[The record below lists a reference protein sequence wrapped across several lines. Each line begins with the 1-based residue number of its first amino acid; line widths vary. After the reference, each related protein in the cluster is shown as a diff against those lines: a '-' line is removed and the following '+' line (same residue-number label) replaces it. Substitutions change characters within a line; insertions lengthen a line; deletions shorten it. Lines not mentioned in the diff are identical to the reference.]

1 MDGGETM
8 KIKNKKD
15 FGLGVFCVL
24 LAVWITT
31 MTLQLKPSLYEGD
44 PGPRMFPMIGSVILA
59 ICGICLIVKQEAAGK
74 VFLTP
79 AQWKAAGKLFSVYI
93 AFVLLFWLFG
103 FVVAV
108 PVILFVITFML
119 SGLSAKDV
127 GVKKRLL
134 MSLIFAVVGGAVL
147 YLAYVV
153 GLGAKMPK
161 GLILKLLK

>member
-1 MDGGETM
+1 M

-15 FGLGVFCVL
+15 FGLGVVCVL

-44 PGPRMFPMIGSVILA
+44 PGPRMFPMIGSVLLA
-59 ICGICLIVKQEAAGK
+59 VCGICLIVKQDAPGK
-74 VFLTP
+74 AFLTLP
-79 AQWKAAGKLFSVYI
+79 QWKAAGKLFCIYI

-103 FVVAV
+103 FMIAV

-119 SGLSAKDV
+119 SGLSIKDASI
-127 GVKKRLL
+127 KKRLL
-134 MSLIFAVVGGAVL
+134 LSLIFGIVGGAVL

-153 GLGAKMPK
+153 GLGAQMPK
-161 GLILKLLK
+161 GFLIKLLTK

>member
-1 MDGGETM
+1 M

-15 FGLGVFCVL
+15 FGLGVICVL
-24 LAVWITT
+24 LAVWVTT

-59 ICGICLIVKQEAAGK
+59 ICGICLIVKQDAPGK

-79 AQWKAAGKLFSVYI
+79 AQWKAAGKLFCVYI

-103 FVVAV
+103 FMVAV

-119 SGLSAKDV
+119 SGLSIKDASI
-127 GVKKRLL
+127 KKRLIL
-134 MSLIFAVVGGAVL
+134 SLIFGIVGGAVL

-153 GLGAKMPK
+153 GLGAQMPK
-161 GLILKLLK
+161 GFLIKLLTK

>member
-1 MDGGETM
+1 M

-15 FGLGVFCVL
+15 FGLGVICVL
-24 LAVWITT
+24 LAVWVTT

-59 ICGICLIVKQEAAGK
+59 ICGICLIVKQDASGK
-74 VFLTP
+74 AFLTP
-79 AQWKAAGKLFSVYI
+79 AQWKAAGKLFSVYLV
-93 AFVLLFWLFG
+93 FVLLFWLFG

-119 SGLSAKDV
+119 SGLSAKDA
-127 GVKKRLL
+127 GIKKRLL

>member
-1 MDGGETM
+1 MTPLYVLILLHLIFGVNTF
-8 KIKNKKD
+8 NKRRD
-15 FGLGVFCVL
+15 CRDQF
-24 LAVWITT
+24 
-31 MTLQLKPSLYEGD
+31 
-44 PGPRMFPMIGSVILA
+44 LA
-59 ICGICLIVKQEAAGK
+59 ICGICLIVKQDAPGK

-79 AQWKAAGKLFSVYI
+79 AQWKAAGKLFCVYL

-119 SGLSAKDV
+119 SGLSAKDA
-127 GVKKRLL
+127 GIKKRLL

-153 GLGAKMPK
+153 GLGARMPK